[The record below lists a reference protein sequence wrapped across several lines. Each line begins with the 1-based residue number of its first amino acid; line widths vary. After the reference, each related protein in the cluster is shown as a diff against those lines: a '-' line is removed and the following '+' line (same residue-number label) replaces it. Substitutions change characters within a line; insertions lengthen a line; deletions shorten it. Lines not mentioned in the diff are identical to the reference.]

1 MHKST
6 FRMVLGSAVALAGLW
21 ATEPSA
27 RAQQTRFDVQ
37 SRPTPGPRDLVI
49 VPQSQPLAHL
59 SGALGAYF
67 SFALDPLVL
76 LNSDGNRSLDVVK
89 NRFQL
94 DLMGAMGL
102 GGWFELGVVLPVILY
117 QSSGNLEPLGTEVVR
132 STVIG
137 DLSLIGKLPFV
148 RRQSYASGFGVALM
162 TRVNAPTGVQEAFAP
177 TAPGR
182 STRRWSPTIVL
193 AWAR

>member
-1 MHKST
+1 
-6 FRMVLGSAVALAGLW
+6 MVLGSAVALAGLW

-37 SRPTPGPRDLVI
+37 NFRPTPGPRDLVI

-117 QSSGNLEPLGTEVVR
+117 QSSGNLEPLGTEGEVR

-137 DLSLIGKLPFV
+137 DCL
-148 RRQSYASGFGVALM
+148 
-162 TRVNAPTGVQEAFAP
+162 
-177 TAPGR
+177 
-182 STRRWSPTIVL
+182 
-193 AWAR
+193 